1 LKKIFAHRGASKV
14 APENTMAAFIKAKQL
29 GAYGVELDVHVL
41 PDKTVV
47 VHHDAT
53 LGRCGNAEGS
63 IYRLRRDT
71 VKSFSV
77 GEKFSL
83 KFKSETIPL
92 FEEVLVYLKE
102 NGLFLNCEIKNQ
114 SGFIYPYED
123 EVIKLINHYGM
134 AQNAIISSFDHRI
147 LKNIK
152 SKYENYKVAILYGE
166 TFGINVIDYCKQ
178 NNFDAINPYYGIVDE
193 NLVKAAHE
201 NNIAVNVWTVDNIE
215 DIQRMCN
222 YGVDSNITND
232 VEAGIKGARAANN

>member
-1 LKKIFAHRGASKV
+1 MKKIFAHRGASKV

-114 SGFIYPYED
+114 
-123 EVIKLINHYGM
+123 
-134 AQNAIISSFDHRI
+134 
-147 LKNIK
+147 
-152 SKYENYKVAILYGE
+152 
-166 TFGINVIDYCKQ
+166 
-178 NNFDAINPYYGIVDE
+178 
-193 NLVKAAHE
+193 
-201 NNIAVNVWTVDNIE
+201 
-215 DIQRMCN
+215 
-222 YGVDSNITND
+222 
-232 VEAGIKGARAANN
+232 